1 MVGVVTVLAGW
12 RFAAVLIWFFLSS
25 SLITKVGTRRKL
37 AVEDGHAVGGQRTA
51 IQVIANGLAG
61 TVAAAA
67 TAVLLN
73 VDAPTGTATDEALL
87 TCPSVRAAWWP
98 TTLLAAFVA
107 HYACCCGDTWAS
119 ELGVLT
125 TAKPVLVT
133 TWKQVKHSHDTGEHP
148 IGSAPDNAPVPV
160 VCTRPTGPD
169 GNERGDLAARDGR
182 ERPGRRY
189 HRRRSV
195 PREPAAIGRG
205 AAGVRQPR
213 APRHARARRW
223 RRRLPGRR
231 AIPARQATR
240 EPREKN

>member
-87 TCPSVRAAWWP
+87 ACPSVRAAWWP

-133 TWKQVKHSHDTGEHP
+133 TWKQVKT
-148 IGSAPDNAPVPV
+148 
-160 VCTRPTGPD
+160 
-169 GNERGDLAARDGR
+169 
-182 ERPGRRY
+182 
-189 HRRRSV
+189 
-195 PREPAAIGRG
+195 
-205 AAGVRQPR
+205 QPR
-213 APRHARARRW
+213 HRGTPD
-223 RRRLPGRR
+223 
-231 AIPARQATR
+231 RQG
-240 EPREKN
+240 P